1 MSSATHSRTPFRFV
15 PMLRASLAIAWASVL
30 WILGAVTL
38 LDGPGPLPLP
48 NEAFILLGVAAIAAG
63 QFVFAVLVADRW
75 FPRAHRGL
83 IARAEAL
90 MLLTFVLGLVM
101 AGYVVWLGY

>member
-1 MSSATHSRTPFRFV
+1 MATATRFRLV
-15 PMLRASLAIAWASVL
+15 PWLRASLAIAWAAVL
-30 WILGAVTL
+30 WILGIVTL

-83 IARAEAL
+83 IARAEAA
-90 MLLTFVLGLVM
+90 MLLTFILGLVL

>member
-1 MSSATHSRTPFRFV
+1 MATATRFRLV
-15 PMLRASLAIAWASVL
+15 PWLRASLAIAWAAVL

-83 IARAEAL
+83 IARIEAL
-90 MLLTFVLGLVM
+90 MLLTFVLGLLL

>member
-1 MSSATHSRTPFRFV
+1 MPW
-15 PMLRASLAIAWASVL
+15 LRASLAIAWAAVL
-30 WILGAVTL
+30 SILGIVTL
-38 LDGPGPLPLP
+38 VDGPGPLPLP
-48 NEAFILLGVAAIAAG
+48 HEAFVLLGIAAIAAG

-83 IARAEAL
+83 IARAEAV
-90 MLLTFVLGLVM
+90 MLLTFVLGLVL